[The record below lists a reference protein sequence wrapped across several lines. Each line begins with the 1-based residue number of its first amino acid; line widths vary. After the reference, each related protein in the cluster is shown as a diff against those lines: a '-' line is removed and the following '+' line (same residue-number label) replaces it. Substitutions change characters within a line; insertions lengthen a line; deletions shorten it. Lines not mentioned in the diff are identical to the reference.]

1 MTSAV
6 DYLVLGH
13 VAHDRT
19 PAGPQLGG
27 TVAYSSVV
35 ARAMGLRVG
44 IVTSAHP
51 ADPVLAGLQ
60 GLDGLDVHLIPAESS
75 TIFVNTYTEAG
86 RVQVVEGHARTLGLA
101 DVPDGW
107 RHAPIVHLGP
117 ITPSLD
123 ASIRPE
129 NFPGALVGITP
140 QGYMRTWDEAGHVS
154 PVPWAQAAAM
164 LPHAVTVLSDEDL
177 GHSEALEQEYAA
189 LARALVV
196 TRNYNGASLYLG
208 GVRRDY
214 AAPQIARLCHPTG
227 AGDVFAAALFVT
239 LLRHPGDWDRA
250 MVVAVNVASSFVE
263 YCGDPGAPSLESM
276 RRVLEAPRLRT
287 LL

>member
-1 MTSAV
+1 MTSPI

-27 TVAYSSVV
+27 TAAYSAVV
-35 ARAMGLRVG
+35 AQAMGLRAG

-51 ADPVLAGLQ
+51 ADPILA
-60 GLDGLDVHLIPAESS
+60 GLDGLAVHLIPAESS
-75 TIFVNTYTEAG
+75 TIFVNTYSEAG

-101 DVPDGW
+101 DVPEAW
-107 RHAPIVHLGP
+107 RAAPIVHLGP

-123 ASIRPE
+123 DTVRPE
-129 NFPGALVGITP
+129 SFPGSLVGVTP
-140 QGYMRTWDEAGHVS
+140 QGYMRAWDAAGRVS
-154 PVPWAQAAAM
+154 PVPWAQAATM

-177 GHSEALEQEYAA
+177 GHSEALEREYAA
-189 LARALVV
+189 LARALAV

-208 GVRRDY
+208 GERRDY

-239 LLRHPGDWDRA
+239 LFRHPGDWDRA
-250 MVVAVNVASSFVE
+250 MTVAVNVASSFVE
-263 YCGDPGAPSLESM
+263 HCGDPGAPSLESM
-276 RRVLEAPRLRT
+276 RRVLEAPRLRA